1 MMAVFHAINLF
12 QEAECLCGWGA
23 ASPCIHLPCNMR
35 LSKFTLTLLLFG
47 ISGILVGFT
56 FKLNHLM
63 GAEPIFNAGV
73 FAAVLGLWLA
83 VRDIWKRRKA

>member
-1 MMAVFHAINLF
+1 MH
-12 QEAECLCGWGA
+12 
-23 ASPCIHLPCNMR
+23 
-35 LSKFTLTLLLFG
+35 LSKFTITLLLLGF
-47 ISGILVGFT
+47 SGILVGFT